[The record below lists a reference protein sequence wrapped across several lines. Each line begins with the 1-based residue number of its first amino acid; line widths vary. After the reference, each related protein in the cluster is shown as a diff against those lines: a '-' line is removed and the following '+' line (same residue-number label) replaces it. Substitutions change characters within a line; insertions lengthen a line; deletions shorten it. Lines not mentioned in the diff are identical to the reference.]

1 MVDLRDLDF
10 DDLLDEALR
19 LEEENEELEAQLTSL
34 IQFTGNLPWVK
45 SELQR
50 RKDEQEYFS
59 GLSSLDK

>member
-50 RKDEQEYFS
+50 RKDEQEYVA
-59 GLSSLDK
+59 GLSSI